1 MKTIFFTSLCTL
13 FLSLTIVAQP
23 PEGKTANANEYDQD
37 HVAERSKKSHK
48 EIDKVEMKN
57 TKAQERANKQSE
69 KNRKAKLQGNK
80 KKEDKHQFN
89 F

>member
-1 MKTIFFTSLCTL
+1 MKTLLFTSFCAL
-13 FLSLTIVAQP
+13 FLSFNALAEP

-37 HVAERSKKSHK
+37 KIAERSKKSHK
-48 EIDKVEMKN
+48 EMDKVESKN
-57 TKAQERANKQSE
+57 NKAQERANKQAE
-69 KNRKAKLQGNK
+69 KNRKAKLQGK

>member
-1 MKTIFFTSLCTL
+1 MKTIFFTSFCVL
-13 FLSLTIVAQP
+13 FLSFNIVAQP

-37 HVAERSKKSHK
+37 KVAERSKKSHK
-48 EIDKVEMKN
+48 EMDKIEQKN
-57 TKAQERANKQSE
+57 NKAQERANKQAE

-80 KKEDKHQFN
+80 KKEDKHEFN

>member
-1 MKTIFFTSLCTL
+1 MKTILFTSVCAL
-13 FLSLTIVAQP
+13 FLCFNTAAQP

-48 EIDKVEMKN
+48 EMDKVEMKN
-57 TKAQERANKQSE
+57 NKAQERANKQAE
-69 KNRKAKLQGNK
+69 KNRKAKLQGK
-80 KKEDKHQFN
+80 KKEDTHRFN